1 MILTQKGSLRFIC
14 RSVIF
19 PLSLSF
25 VYSIWRL
32 GSFFGQQ
39 EDEGMLLSCCI
50 YRFDIYF
57 GVSSQKPQVFPC
69 LSSLHHSPWV
79 IFCFPPRQTVSFLH
93 KIMGA
98 WYLGCNQEAALGR
111 SLSQR
116 WALSLENLKRNW
128 NSKRQI
134 TFVKLRFSGA
144 LFLSFLYLWSTH

>member
-14 RSVIF
+14 RNVIF

-39 EDEGMLLSCCI
+39 EDEGMLSCCI
-50 YRFDIYF
+50 YRFDIFF

-79 IFCFPPRQTVSFLH
+79 IFCFPPRQTVSFYIKSWEHDTSDAARKQLWVGACH
-93 KIMGA
+93 GGELWVWKI
-98 WYLGCNQEAALGR
+98 WKEIEIQSDKVTY
-111 SLSQR
+111 
-116 WALSLENLKRNW
+116 
-128 NSKRQI
+128 
-134 TFVKLRFSGA
+134 VKLRFSGA
-144 LFLSFLYLWSTH
+144 LFLSFLYLWSKH